1 MSISIRL
8 KKMGKKDQ
16 PFYRVVVADTLK
28 KHEGAY
34 IENLGWY
41 NPLAEG
47 DNFLIKQDRIDYWLS
62 QGARI
67 TSTCK
72 SLIKRNKK
80 RVPVAEEAAAVAP
93 DAEEAAAPAE
103 AAPAES

>member
-8 KKMGKKDQ
+8 KKMGKRGQ

-41 NPLAEG
+41 NPLVEG
-47 DNFLIKQDRIDYWLS
+47 ENYQLKQDRLDYWIS

-67 TSTCK
+67 SNTVK
-72 SLIKRNKK
+72 SLVLKNRKR
-80 RVPVAEEAAAVAP
+80 PQSAPAAEEPAAST
-93 DAEEAAAPAE
+93 PA
-103 AAPAES
+103 

>member
-8 KKMGKKDQ
+8 KKMGKKGQ
-16 PFYRVVVADTLK
+16 PFFRVVVADTLK

-41 NPLAEG
+41 NPLAAG
-47 DNFLIKQDRIDYWLS
+47 DNYLIKQDRLEYWLT

-67 TSTCK
+67 SATVK
-72 SLIKRNKK
+72 SLMRKNKK
-80 RVPVAEEAAAVAP
+80 RAPAAA
-93 DAEEAAAPAE
+93 AA
-103 AAPAES
+103 S

>member
-8 KKMGKKDQ
+8 KKMGKRGQ

-41 NPLAEG
+41 NPLVEG
-47 DNFLIKQDRIDYWLS
+47 ENYQLKQDRLDYWIS

-67 TSTCK
+67 SNTVK
-72 SLIKRNKK
+72 SLVLKNRKRPQ
-80 RVPVAEEAAAVAP
+80 PVAPA
-93 DAEEAAAPAE
+93 AEEPAASTPA
-103 AAPAES
+103 

>member
-16 PFYRVVVADTLK
+16 PFYRLVVADTLK

-47 DNFLIKQDRIDYWLS
+47 DNYLIKQDRIDHWIA
-62 QGARI
+62 QGARVSD
-67 TSTCK
+67 TVK
-72 SLIKRNKK
+72 SLMRRNRKRI
-80 RVPVAEEAAAVAP
+80 RLAPPEPVAVVETAPPAAEAT
-93 DAEEAAAPAE
+93 APAQ
-103 AAPAES
+103 A

>member
-28 KHEGAY
+28 KREGAY

-41 NPLAEG
+41 NPLQQG
-47 DNFLIKQDRIDYWLS
+47 DNYLLKQDRIDYWVS
-62 QGARI
+62 QGARVSD
-67 TSTCK
+67 TVK
-72 SLIKRNKK
+72 SLVRKNRKRA
-80 RVPVAEEAAAVAP
+80 PV
-93 DAEEAAAPAE
+93 AAPAAE
-103 AAPAES
+103 APVTAEA

>member
-8 KKMGKKDQ
+8 KKMGKRGQ

-28 KHEGAY
+28 KHEGDY

-41 NPLAEG
+41 NPLVEG
-47 DNFLIKQDRIDYWLS
+47 ENYQLKQDRLDYWIG

-67 TSTCK
+67 SNTVK
-72 SLIKRNKK
+72 SLVLKNRKRAPQ
-80 RVPVAEEAAAVAP
+80 VAAADSAST
-93 DAEEAAAPAE
+93 PA
-103 AAPAES
+103 